1 MQVQPRAQRLGS
13 RNRRRGGGQSR
24 AGAGR
29 DLGLF
34 AVLLAV
40 IFHIPVAAVQ
50 RRELLLAVACALSH
64 GMGSRVQAAGRSGGR
79 APRDPFVRGRAAA
92 AAAPLAHLQRAAVTL
107 EAGTQRP
114 DSTARAAVAFSSTA
128 SGCGSTRNGCR
139 LVQKSL
145 LSLPFRKKKK
155 TFPPTTSRRFG
166 VCSGP
171 AR

>member
-13 RNRRRGGGQSR
+13 RNRRRGGGRSR

-79 APRDPFVRGRAAA
+79 APCGGDPFVEGLRRPQRRSHTCNG
-92 AAAPLAHLQRAAVTL
+92 LQ
-107 EAGTQRP
+107 
-114 DSTARAAVAFSSTA
+114 
-128 SGCGSTRNGCR
+128 
-139 LVQKSL
+139 
-145 LSLPFRKKKK
+145 
-155 TFPPTTSRRFG
+155 
-166 VCSGP
+166 
-171 AR
+171 